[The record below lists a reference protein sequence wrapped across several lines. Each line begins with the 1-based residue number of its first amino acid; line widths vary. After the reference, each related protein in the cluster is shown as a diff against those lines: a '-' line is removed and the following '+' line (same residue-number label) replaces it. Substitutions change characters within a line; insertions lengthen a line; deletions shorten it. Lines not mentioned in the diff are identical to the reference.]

1 MKLGRHAYVAL
12 CLAGGLAAAAA
23 LAEPARAETIVTDSG
38 GRQVR
43 IADTSRILS
52 IGGDITELLYALGAG
67 KRIVAVDTTSQHPP
81 EALKEKKSVG
91 YMRAL
96 SAEGVISVDA
106 SLIIA
111 SDRSGPPEVVK
122 ALKAAPVP
130 YVEVGEHLDAEGV
143 VKKARLVAGI
153 VGLEQAG
160 EELAARLERE
170 FAGLAEMRGR
180 ITRPV
185 RVLFVLN
192 AGGGRVTVGGGG
204 SSADAILKLAGAANA
219 AAGVSGFKPLSEE
232 ALADL
237 QPEAIVTMRRSGGNH
252 DTDLRAGPCQAPD
265 ELGTTRGAPLSPE
278 RVVVQQRPERVL
290 AFGALSVAQSASS
303 RVSIAGASSALD
315 RPGFVGTPFRPPC
328 A

>member
-23 LAEPARAETIVTDSG
+23 LAEPARAETVVTDSG

-43 IADTSRILS
+43 IADASRILS

-67 KRIVAVDTTSQHPP
+67 TRIVAVDTTSQHPP

-143 VKKARLVAGI
+143 VKKTRLVAGI

-170 FAGLAEMRGR
+170 FAGLAAMRSR

-252 DTDLRAGPCQAPD
+252 DTDQLLAVRGMAATPAVVARRIFSMDGLYLLGFGPRTP
-265 ELGTTRGAPLSPE
+265 
-278 RVVVQQRPERVL
+278 
-290 AFGALSVAQSASS
+290 SA
-303 RVSIAGASSALD
+303 ALD
-315 RPGFVGTPFRPPC
+315 LMRALYPDLPWKRDEPTR
-328 A
+328 

>member
-23 LAEPARAETIVTDSG
+23 LAEPARAETVVTDSG

-43 IADTSRILS
+43 IADASRILS

-143 VKKARLVAGI
+143 VKKTRLVAGI

-170 FAGLAEMRGR
+170 FAGLAAMRGR

-192 AGGGRVTVGGGG
+192 AGVASCIGVRGSDCTHQRVG
-204 SSADAILKLAGAANA
+204 SSRFQG
-219 AAGVSGFKPLSEE
+219 
-232 ALADL
+232 
-237 QPEAIVTMRRSGGNH
+237 RSG
-252 DTDLRAGPCQAPD
+252 
-265 ELGTTRGAPLSPE
+265 
-278 RVVVQQRPERVL
+278 
-290 AFGALSVAQSASS
+290 
-303 RVSIAGASSALD
+303 
-315 RPGFVGTPFRPPC
+315 
-328 A
+328 

>member
-23 LAEPARAETIVTDSG
+23 LAEPARAETVVTDSG

-43 IADTSRILS
+43 IADASRILS

-143 VKKARLVAGI
+143 VKKTRLVAGI

-170 FAGLAEMRGR
+170 FAGLAAMRGR

-192 AGGGRVTVGGGG
+192 AGVASCIGVRGSDCTHQRV
-204 SSADAILKLAGAANA
+204 
-219 AAGVSGFKPLSEE
+219 
-232 ALADL
+232 
-237 QPEAIVTMRRSGGNH
+237 
-252 DTDLRAGPCQAPD
+252 
-265 ELGTTRGAPLSPE
+265 
-278 RVVVQQRPERVL
+278 
-290 AFGALSVAQSASS
+290 
-303 RVSIAGASSALD
+303 GASSAWTDSTFWVSD
-315 RPGFVGTPFRPPC
+315 RARPRPHL
-328 A
+328 ATTAGVAAMPRTASS